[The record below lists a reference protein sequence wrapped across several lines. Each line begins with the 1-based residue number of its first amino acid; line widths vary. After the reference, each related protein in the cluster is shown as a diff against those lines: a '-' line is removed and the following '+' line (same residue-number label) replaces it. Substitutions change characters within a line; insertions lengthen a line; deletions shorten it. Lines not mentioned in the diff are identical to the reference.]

1 MSITESQISGWIT
14 WTDSDG
20 NCMAGPESVYRLYV
34 QSVMDTMEISQ
45 LQTIQDALEKLGE
58 NIPHQT
64 GIALQVISETILQ
77 KRQDAYF
84 ETLERLMMQ
93 AGV

>member
-1 MSITESQISGWIT
+1 MSITQSQLTGWMT
-14 WTDSDG
+14 WTDAEGVS
-20 NCMAGPESVYRLYV
+20 MAGPESVYRLFV
-34 QSVMDTMEISQ
+34 QSVTDTMEISQ

-64 GIALQVISETILQ
+64 GIALQVISETMLQ

-84 ETLERLMMQ
+84 ETLERLMVQ
-93 AGV
+93 VGV